1 MDRFSPRHLGALAGA
16 GSAFL
21 LAAALAFQA
30 AGYAPCE
37 LCILQRWPH
46 VLAATL
52 GLAAWFSHGARAVLW
67 LGALAAAVAVGFAAY
82 HAGVEYGFW
91 PGPTACTGGMGIGA
105 LSTTDLLAQIEANT
119 RVVRCDEPA
128 LVILGLSMA
137 GMNALASLV
146 LTGIWITAARRA

>member
-1 MDRFSPRHLGALAGA
+1 MNTISPRHLGALAGA

-21 LAAALAFQA
+21 LLAALAFQA

-46 VLAATL
+46 VLAAAL
-52 GLAAWFSHGARAVLW
+52 GLVAWLTHGARAVLW
-67 LGALAAAVAVGFAAY
+67 LGALAALVAMGFAAY

-91 PGPTACTGGMGIGA
+91 PGPTACTSTGGIGA
-105 LSTTDLLAQIEANT
+105 LSTADLLAQIESTT

-128 LVILGLSMA
+128 LVILGVSMA

-146 LTGIWITAARRA
+146 LTGIWTAAARRA